1 MFRRSTSTASTLAP
15 TRARG
20 DARRDPADELA
31 DERRRTR
38 HTRRVRQRKAVDE
51 AALQA
56 RLDRVHRRLA
66 EVGSVQLTGR
76 AHAIDND
83 TARRDPLTR
92 PFSAPVDGPVPGRR
106 TDTAAMSRP
115 A

>member
-15 TRARG
+15 AR
-20 DARRDPADELA
+20 ARRDAGRGTEELA
-31 DERRRTR
+31 AERGRARHARRA
-38 HTRRVRQRKAVDE
+38 RQRKAVDE

-66 EVGSVQLTGR
+66 EVGSVQVTGR

-92 PFSAPVDGPVPGRR
+92 PFSAPADGPAPRRR
-106 TDTAAMSRP
+106 TDTAAMPRP